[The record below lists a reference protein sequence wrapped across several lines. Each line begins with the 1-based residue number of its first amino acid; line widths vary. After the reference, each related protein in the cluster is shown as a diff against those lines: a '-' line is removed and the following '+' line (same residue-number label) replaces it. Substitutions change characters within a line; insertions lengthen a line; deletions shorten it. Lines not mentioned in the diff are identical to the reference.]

1 MPKLKATRKKT
12 AKKKSGS
19 QRTKEMVD
27 AMRQW
32 QKIEREAIDTCT
44 DLMERSDNLLV
55 RQIMEIIRN
64 DSVQHHRVQQ
74 FIIDS
79 MIKEPVRLS
88 PEELGE
94 VWDEITAHDE
104 VERETIE
111 LAKKLKK
118 ECRFFVQKALLD
130 YLIVDEEKHDKLLGS
145 LEEFKKNLYPYG

>member
-12 AKKKSGS
+12 KTRKTGP

-32 QKIEREAIDTCT
+32 QGIEREAIETCT
-44 DLMERSDNLLV
+44 ELMEKTDNLLV

-79 MIKEPVRLS
+79 LTKTPVQLK
-88 PEELGE
+88 PDDLA
-94 VWDEITAHDE
+94 VIWDQIEKHDE
-104 VERETIE
+104 AERKTIE
-111 LAKKLKK
+111 LGKELAKD
-118 ECRFFVQKALLD
+118 CPFFVQKTLLD
-130 YLIVDEEKHDKLLGS
+130 YLIYDEQKHDKLLGE
-145 LEEFKKNLYPYG
+145 LENFKNKLYPYA

>member
-1 MPKLKATRKKT
+1 MTSAKGPERIEKLVSTL
-12 AKKKSGS
+12 
-19 QRTKEMVD
+19 
-27 AMRQW
+27 RQW
-32 QKIEREAIDTCT
+32 QTIERKSIDSCANIMEKT
-44 DLMERSDNLLV
+44 DNALI

-79 MIKEPVRLS
+79 LTKEQVRLT

-94 VWDEITAHDE
+94 IWEEITAHDE

-111 LAKKLKK
+111 LAKELRK

-130 YLIVDEEKHDKLLGS
+130 YLIIDEEKHETLLKS
-145 LEEFKKNLYPYG
+145 LEDFKKNLYPYG